1 MPKSKYNLNESKAN
15 REMHVLCTEK
25 NNCCS
30 IVNEL
35 EQSDIW
41 IRGKLAEC
49 KPLDLVYL
57 LERVPYVE
65 MWKSKLDRFS
75 DNC

>member
-1 MPKSKYNLNESKAN
+1 MPKSKYNLNESEAN
-15 REMHVLCTEK
+15 REMHVLCTEQ

-41 IRGKLAEC
+41 IRGVLAEC
-49 KPLDLVYL
+49 YEQTDQHY
-57 LERVPYVE
+57 
-65 MWKSKLDRFS
+65 KS
-75 DNC
+75 